1 MRGVR
6 AWLARLGGLFGRTR
20 RDREFA
26 EELESHLEMHIADN
40 VRRGMTPESLRRSLP
55 PAVPPVFEESGKLE
69 KGRSRKVRGVVTYF
83 STSLLFHF
91 STFFPQAHGRNRS

>member
-6 AWLARLGGLFGRTR
+6 AWLARLGGLFGGTR

-40 VRRGMTPESLRRSLP
+40 VRRGMTPLLHFLP
-55 PAVPPVFEESGKLE
+55 SGPRQKP
-69 KGRSRKVRGVVTYF
+69 
-83 STSLLFHF
+83 LLK
-91 STFFPQAHGRNRS
+91 